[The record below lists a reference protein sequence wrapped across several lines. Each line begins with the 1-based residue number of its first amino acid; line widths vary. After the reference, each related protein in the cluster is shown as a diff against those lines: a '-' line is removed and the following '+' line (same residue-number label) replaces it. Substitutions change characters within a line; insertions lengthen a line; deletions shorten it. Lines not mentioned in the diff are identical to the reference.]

1 MSTQKIRVNI
11 FGSEYVLK
19 ASENQEYIINIAKYV
34 DEKMRLI
41 DKSNSI
47 NSKSKV
53 AILAALNIAEELV
66 QERDYK
72 EKLLDQLNEQ
82 SRKLN
87 ISLEDALDWLHI

>member
-19 ASENQEYIINIAKYV
+19 ASENEEYIINIAKYV

-41 DKSNSI
+41 DKSNNI

-53 AILAALNIAEELV
+53 AILAALNIAEELI
-66 QERDYK
+66 QERDYR
-72 EKLLDQLNEQ
+72 EKLIDQLNEE
-82 SRKLN
+82 SRKMN
-87 ISLEDALDWLHI
+87 ISLEDALD

>member
-19 ASENQEYIINIAKYV
+19 ASENEEYIINIAKYV

-41 DKSNSI
+41 DKSNNI

-53 AILAALNIAEELV
+53 AILAALNIAEELI
-66 QERDYK
+66 QERDYR
-72 EKLLDQLNEQ
+72 EKLVDQLNEE
-82 SRKLN
+82 SRKMN
-87 ISLEDALDWLHI
+87 ISLEDALD

>member
-19 ASENQEYIINIAKYV
+19 ASENQEYIINIAKFV
-34 DEKMRLI
+34 DEKMRAI
-41 DKSNSI
+41 DKANAI

-53 AILAALNIAEELV
+53 AILTALNIAEELFE
-66 QERDYK
+66 EREYRK
-72 EKLLDQLNEQ
+72 RLFEQLNEQ

-87 ISLEDALDWLHI
+87 RSLEDALE

>member
-19 ASENQEYIINIAKYV
+19 ASENEEYIINIAKYV

-53 AILAALNIAEELV
+53 AILAALNIAEELS
-66 QERDYK
+66 QERETR
-72 EKLLDQLNEQ
+72 EKLKDKLNEQ

-87 ISLEDALDWLHI
+87 ISLENALD

>member
-19 ASENQEYIINIAKYV
+19 ASENQEYIINIAKFV
-34 DEKMRLI
+34 DEKMRAI
-41 DKSNSI
+41 DKSNAI

-53 AILAALNIAEELV
+53 AILTALNIAEELFE
-66 QERDYK
+66 EREYRK
-72 EKLLDQLNEQ
+72 RLFDQLNEQ

-87 ISLEDALDWLHI
+87 RSLEDALE

>member
-19 ASENQEYIINIAKYV
+19 ASENEEYIINIAKYV

-41 DKSNSI
+41 DKSNAI

-53 AILAALNIAEELV
+53 AILAALNIAEELA
-66 QERDYK
+66 QERDYR
-72 EKLLDQLNEQ
+72 EKLIDQINEE

-87 ISLEDALDWLHI
+87 ISLEDALD

>member
-19 ASENQEYIINIAKYV
+19 ASENEEYIINIAKYV

-41 DKSNSI
+41 DKSNAI

-53 AILAALNIAEELV
+53 AILAALNIAEELA
-66 QERDYK
+66 QERDYR
-72 EKLLDQLNEQ
+72 EKLIVQLN
-82 SRKLN
+82 
-87 ISLEDALDWLHI
+87 D

>member
-19 ASENQEYIINIAKYV
+19 ASENQEYISNIAKFV

-41 DKSNSI
+41 DKTSTI
-47 NSKSKV
+47 KSKSKV
-53 AILAALNIAEELV
+53 AILTALNIAEELF
-66 QERDYK
+66 QEREYRDR
-72 EKLLDQLNEQ
+72 LLEQLNEQ

-87 ISLEDALDWLHI
+87 MSLEDALK

>member
-19 ASENQEYIINIAKYV
+19 ASENQEYIINIAKFV
-34 DEKMRLI
+34 DEKMRDV
-41 DKSNSI
+41 DKTNSI

-53 AILAALNIAEELV
+53 AILAALNIAEELFE
-66 QERDYK
+66 EREYR
-72 EKLLDQLNEQ
+72 ERLVNQLNEQ

-87 ISLEDALDWLHI
+87 RSLENALD

>member
-41 DKSNSI
+41 DKSNAI

-53 AILAALNIAEELV
+53 AILAALNIAEELA
-66 QERDYK
+66 QERDYR
-72 EKLLDQLNEQ
+72 EKLIDQINEE

-87 ISLEDALDWLHI
+87 ISLEDALD

>member
-41 DKSNSI
+41 DKSNAI

-53 AILAALNIAEELV
+53 AILAALNIAEELA
-66 QERDYK
+66 QERDYR
-72 EKLLDQLNEQ
+72 EKLLDQLNEE

-87 ISLEDALDWLHI
+87 ISLEDALD

>member
-34 DEKMRLI
+34 DEKMRII

-66 QERDYK
+66 QERGYR

-87 ISLEDALDWLHI
+87 ISLEDALD

>member
-19 ASENQEYIINIAKYV
+19 ASENEEYIINIAKYV

-41 DKSNSI
+41 DKSNNI

-53 AILAALNIAEELV
+53 AILAALNIAEELA
-66 QERDYK
+66 QEREYR
-72 EKLLDQLNEQ
+72 EKLLDQLNEE

-87 ISLEDALDWLHI
+87 ISLEDALD

>member
-41 DKSNSI
+41 DKSNAI

-53 AILAALNIAEELV
+53 AILAALNIAEELA
-66 QERDYK
+66 QERDYR
-72 EKLLDQLNEQ
+72 EKLVDQINEE

-87 ISLEDALDWLHI
+87 ISLEDALD

>member
-41 DKSNSI
+41 DKSNAI

-53 AILAALNIAEELV
+53 AILAALNIAEELA
-66 QERDYK
+66 QERDYRD
-72 EKLLDQLNEQ
+72 KLVDQLNEE

-87 ISLEDALDWLHI
+87 ISLEDALD

>member
-19 ASENQEYIINIAKYV
+19 ASENEEYIINIAKYV

-41 DKSNSI
+41 DKSNAI

-53 AILAALNIAEELV
+53 AILAALNIAEELA
-66 QERDYK
+66 QERDYRD
-72 EKLLDQLNEQ
+72 KLIEQLNEE

-87 ISLEDALDWLHI
+87 ISLEDALD

>member
-19 ASENQEYIINIAKYV
+19 ASENEEYIINIAEYV

-41 DKSNSI
+41 DTSNNI

-53 AILAALNIAEELV
+53 AILAALNIAEELI
-66 QERDYK
+66 QERDYR
-72 EKLLDQLNEQ
+72 EKLIDQLNEE
-82 SRKLN
+82 SRKMN
-87 ISLEDALDWLHI
+87 ISLEDALD

>member
-34 DEKMRLI
+34 DEKMRII
-41 DKSNSI
+41 DKSNAI

-53 AILAALNIAEELV
+53 AILAALNIAEELA
-66 QERDYK
+66 QERDYR
-72 EKLLDQLNEQ
+72 EKLLDQLNEE

-87 ISLEDALDWLHI
+87 ISLEDALD

>member
-41 DKSNSI
+41 DKTNNI

-53 AILAALNIAEELV
+53 AILAALNIAEELI
-66 QERDYK
+66 QERDYR
-72 EKLLDQLNEQ
+72 EKLIDQLNEE
-82 SRKLN
+82 SRKMN
-87 ISLEDALDWLHI
+87 ISLEDALD

>member
-19 ASENQEYIINIAKYV
+19 ASENQEYIINIAKFV
-34 DEKMRLI
+34 DEKMRAI
-41 DKSNSI
+41 DKTNSI

-53 AILAALNIAEELV
+53 AILAALNIAEELFE
-66 QERDYK
+66 EREYR
-72 EKLLDQLNEQ
+72 ERLLNQFNEQ

-87 ISLEDALDWLHI
+87 RSLENALD

>member
-41 DKSNSI
+41 DKSNAI

-53 AILAALNIAEELV
+53 AILAALNIAEELA
-66 QERDYK
+66 QEREYR
-72 EKLLDQLNEQ
+72 EKLIDQINEE

-87 ISLEDALDWLHI
+87 ISLEDALD

>member
-19 ASENQEYIINIAKYV
+19 ASENEEYIINIAKYV

-66 QERDYK
+66 QERDYR
-72 EKLLDQLNEQ
+72 EKLIDQLNEE

-87 ISLEDALDWLHI
+87 ISLEDALD

>member
-19 ASENQEYIINIAKYV
+19 ASENEEYIINIAKYV

-41 DKSNSI
+41 DKSNAI

-66 QERDYK
+66 QERDYR
-72 EKLLDQLNEQ
+72 EKLLEQLNEE

-87 ISLEDALDWLHI
+87 ISLENALD

>member
-19 ASENQEYIINIAKYV
+19 ASENQEYIINIAKFV
-34 DEKMRLI
+34 DEKMRAI
-41 DKSNSI
+41 DKSNAI

-53 AILAALNIAEELV
+53 AILTALNIAEELFE
-66 QERDYK
+66 EREYRK
-72 EKLLDQLNEQ
+72 RLFDQLNEQ

-87 ISLEDALDWLHI
+87 RSLEDALD

>member
-19 ASENQEYIINIAKYV
+19 ASENEEYIINIAKYV

-41 DKSNSI
+41 DKTNNI

-53 AILAALNIAEELV
+53 AILAALNIAEELI
-66 QERDYK
+66 QERDYR
-72 EKLLDQLNEQ
+72 EKLIDQLNEE
-82 SRKLN
+82 SRKMN
-87 ISLEDALDWLHI
+87 ISLEDALD

>member
-19 ASENQEYIINIAKYV
+19 ASENEEYIINIAKYV

-41 DKSNSI
+41 DKSNAI

-53 AILAALNIAEELV
+53 AILAALNIAEELI
-66 QERDYK
+66 QERDYR
-72 EKLLDQLNEQ
+72 EKLIDQLNEE
-82 SRKLN
+82 SRKMN
-87 ISLEDALDWLHI
+87 ISLEDALD

>member
-19 ASENQEYIINIAKYV
+19 ASENEEYIINIAKYV

-41 DKSNSI
+41 DKSNNI

-53 AILAALNIAEELV
+53 AILAALNIAEELI
-66 QERDYK
+66 QERDNR
-72 EKLLDQLNEQ
+72 EKLIDQLNEET
-82 SRKLN
+82 RKMN
-87 ISLEDALDWLHI
+87 ISLEDALD

>member
-19 ASENQEYIINIAKYV
+19 ASENEEYIINIAKYV

-41 DKSNSI
+41 DKSNAI

-53 AILAALNIAEELV
+53 AILAALNIAEELA
-66 QERDYK
+66 QERDYR
-72 EKLLDQLNEQ
+72 EKLIVQLNDE

-87 ISLEDALDWLHI
+87 ISLEDALD

>member
-19 ASENQEYIINIAKYV
+19 ASENEEYIVNIAKYV

-41 DKSNSI
+41 DKSNNI

-66 QERDYK
+66 QEREYR
-72 EKLLDQLNEQ
+72 EKLLDQINEE

-87 ISLEDALDWLHI
+87 ISLEEALD

>member
-19 ASENQEYIINIAKYV
+19 ASENEEYIINIAKYV

-41 DKSNSI
+41 DKSNAI

-53 AILAALNIAEELV
+53 AILAALNIAEELA

-72 EKLLDQLNEQ
+72 EKLIDQINEE

-87 ISLEDALDWLHI
+87 ISLEDALD

>member
-19 ASENQEYIINIAKYV
+19 ASENEEYIINIAKYV
-34 DEKMRLI
+34 DEKMRII
-41 DKSNSI
+41 DKSNNI

-53 AILAALNIAEELV
+53 AILAALNIAEELA
-66 QERDYK
+66 QERDYRD
-72 EKLLDQLNEQ
+72 KLVDQLNEE

-87 ISLEDALDWLHI
+87 ISLEDALD

>member
-19 ASENQEYIINIAKYV
+19 ASENQEYIINVAKYV

-66 QERDYK
+66 QERGYR

-87 ISLEDALDWLHI
+87 ISLEDALD